1 MRLRCWR
8 GLDDKCSTLKSTGS
22 TSETLGKTRL
32 QPTFTLLFLIDN
44 KLLSQVYVFF
54 FQTFDK
60 EEISENRIKIYIWI
74 IEVLIVS

>member
-54 FQTFDK
+54 KLLTRK
-60 EEISENRIKIYIWI
+60 KYLKIESKYICMDY
-74 IEVLIVS
+74 